1 MHVHYCY
8 QSKLNN
14 IRKIQWKVFLIVCF
28 DLYIFHSPLP
38 SSPLTY
44 HSPTCLVHSQFTQE
58 NWSFLLLKC
67 DSLSSVVFDSV
78 NFFLVV
84 PFTPLAPTVLLWP
97 FIRVSWALPNVWLW
111 VSVSA
116 PISCWMM
123 PLLWLVS
130 WTLVYEYR
138 RI

>member
-38 SSPLTY
+38 SCPLTY

-58 NWSFLLLKC
+58 HWSFLLLKC
-67 DSLSSVVFDSV
+67 DSLWSVVFDSV

-84 PFTPLAPTVLLWP
+84 PFTPLSSTVLLWP
-97 FIRVSWALPNVWLW
+97 FIRVSWALPNVWPW

-123 PLLWLVS
+123 PLLWVVS